1 MADDNLLT
9 YDALMTMV
17 LNVFPYALL
26 DYNPDTN
33 EILIATGLM
42 YADGG
47 AVPLP
52 ELVNDL

>member
-9 YDALMTMV
+9 YDALSVMV
-17 LNVFPYALL
+17 LGMFPNALL
-26 DYNPDTN
+26 DYNPDTD

-42 YADGG
+42 FTDGG

-52 ELVNDL
+52 ELVKD

>member
-17 LNVFPYALL
+17 LNVFPDALL
-26 DYNPDTN
+26 DYNPETN

-42 YADGG
+42 FTDGG
-47 AVPLP
+47 VVPLP
-52 ELVNDL
+52 ELVKD